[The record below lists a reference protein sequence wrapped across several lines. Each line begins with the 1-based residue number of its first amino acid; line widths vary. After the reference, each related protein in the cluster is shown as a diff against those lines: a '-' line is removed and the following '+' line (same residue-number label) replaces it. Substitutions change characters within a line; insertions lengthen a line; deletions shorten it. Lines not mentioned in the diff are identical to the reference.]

1 MGKVEI
7 ENLSKIPGT
16 LAFSVNHPWG
26 TATQRDEI
34 QLNDT
39 QYKETWHCL
48 MTLDAESCY
57 AEYR

>member
-16 LAFSVNHPWG
+16 LAFSVSHPWG
-26 TATQRDEI
+26 TATQHDEI

-39 QYKETWHCL
+39 QYTNMTLCL
-48 MTLDAESCY
+48 MTLDAEPCY
-57 AEYR
+57 AENR